1 MKSTITMRP
10 ILKRVLTL
18 TLVLAMLLTSAMFL
32 NAFSA
37 PVVADAATTGWNGT
51 VPKYIFLFIGD
62 GMSYPQF
69 ASASDYL
76 GHLKEE
82 GKLVRSENLDFMDF
96 PVAGSATTFDA
107 TSFCPDSA
115 STATSIATGFKTH
128 SGVIN
133 MDMSKTVKYETIA
146 EKLKKQLKYKV
157 GVVSSVSINHATP
170 ASFYAHQASRN
181 NYYDIGLELTTSNFD
196 YFGGGG
202 FLQLNGKDNDKESLI
217 DIAAKAGY
225 KVATTKTDILNL
237 NGSQK
242 ALAIAPDIDGSMALP
257 YEIDRA
263 EGALSLADYTRK
275 GIDVLYNETG
285 FFMMVEGGKI
295 DWACHANDAMTTIQD
310 TVAFSDA
317 VNEAILFQQKHPANT
332 LILVTGDHETGGLTI
347 GYAATGYSTYMDI
360 LAEQTMSYEA
370 FDKKVGTWRTQKT
383 PLSKVMETVSNDFGL
398 VTEANKA
405 TAASEKLVLTEAESR
420 RLQDAYTLSMQDPK
434 SRKLDE
440 SEKVLYGSYEPFS
453 VTLTHLLNNKAG
465 IGWTSYSHTG
475 VPVAV
480 FAQGTG
486 SELFNGYYD
495 NTDIFLNL
503 QALTNVK

>member
-1 MKSTITMRP
+1 MKPT
-10 ILKRVLTL
+10 LKRVLTL
-18 TLVLAMLLTSAMFL
+18 TLVLTLLLTSAVFL
-32 NAFSA
+32 NVFSA
-37 PVVADAATTGWNGT
+37 PVVADAATTAWNGT
-51 VPKYIFLFIGD
+51 TPKYVFLFIGD

-82 GKLVRSENLDFMDF
+82 GKLVRSENLDFMNF
-96 PVAGSATTFDA
+96 PVAGSATTFDS

-115 STATSIATGFKTH
+115 STATSISTGFKTH

-133 MDMSKTVKYETIA
+133 MDISKTVKYETIS
-146 EKLKKQLKYKV
+146 EKLKKQLKYKI
-157 GVVSSVSINHATP
+157 GIVSSVSINHATP

-181 NYYDIGLELTTSNFD
+181 NYYDIGLELAASNFD

-202 FLQLNGKDNDKESLI
+202 FLQLTGKDNDKESLI
-217 DIAAKAGY
+217 DVAAKAGY
-225 KVATTKTDILNL
+225 KVATTKADILNL

-242 ALAIAPDIDGSMALP
+242 ALAIAPDVDGSMALP

-310 TVAFSDA
+310 TIAFTDA
-317 VNEAILFQQKHPANT
+317 VNEAIEFQKKHPADT

-347 GYAATGYSTYMDI
+347 GYAATGYSTCLDI
-360 LAEQTMSYEA
+360 LSEQTMSYEV
-370 FDKKVGTWRTQKT
+370 FDNKVATWREKKVPFSTA
-383 PLSKVMETVSNDFGL
+383 MDTVATDFGL
-398 VTEANKA
+398 VTAANKA
-405 TAASEKLVLTEAESR
+405 NAASDKLVLTENEAK
-420 RLQDAYTLSMQDPK
+420 RLQDAYNLSMQASK
-434 SRKLDE
+434 ERTLDE

-480 FAQGTG
+480 FAQGVGETV
-486 SELFNGYYD
+486 FNGYYD
-495 NTDIFLNL
+495 NTDIFLKL
-503 QALTNVK
+503 KALTKVK